1 MTASSTAV
9 SSQFFLASPGASIHD
24 NAHRMVAEGM
34 QFSWC
39 WSAGTILLNVEVV
52 WEMSDQTATE
62 DNHSNGDEIWV

>member
-1 MTASSTAV
+1 MVVQAPGTA
-9 SSQFFLASPGASIHD
+9 PRDDPMSIHD